1 MNIIS
6 FEKPICFINSS
17 QKKIFEDYIEKY
29 DYILTIEIS
38 KDNNLFSTITNNDT
52 INLVIDAD
60 MLKDSFKNTKLNNLN
75 EECLMNGI
83 DKTYDIFNKRILEI
97 LSIKLFGNANY
108 KVVLDNKNNE
118 YINDIFIEN
127 IILNLNKYNNE
138 LINIINNETKIY
150 NNDNDINL
158 LINNLNF
165 IFPFIFTGKFLE
177 LDESLFELFETSN
190 YGGSKIKD
198 GMYNIPLLLEI
209 KRKDINS

>member
-1 MNIIS
+1 MNNVA
-6 FEKPICFINSS
+6 FQKPICYINSS
-17 QKKIFEDYIEKY
+17 QKNILEDYIKKY
-29 DYILTIEIS
+29 DYILTIEIN
-38 KDNNLFSTITNNDT
+38 KDNNLFSTITNNNT

-60 MLKDSFKNTKLNNLN
+60 MLKDNFKNTKLNNLN

-83 DKTYDIFNKRILEI
+83 DKTENIFNERILEI

-108 KVVLDNKNNE
+108 KVVLNNKNNE
-118 YINDIFIEN
+118 YINNIFIEN
-127 IILNLNKYNNE
+127 IILNLNKNNND
-138 LINIINNETKIY
+138 LINIINDKIKL
-150 NNDNDINL
+150 NKSDTDFDL

-165 IFPFIFTGKFLE
+165 IFPFIFTGKFVD

-209 KRKDINS
+209 KRI